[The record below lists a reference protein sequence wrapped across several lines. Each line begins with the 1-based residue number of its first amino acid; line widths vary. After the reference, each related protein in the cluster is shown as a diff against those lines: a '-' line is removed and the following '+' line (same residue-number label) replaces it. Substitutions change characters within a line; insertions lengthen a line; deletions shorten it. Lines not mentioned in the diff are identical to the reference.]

1 MPTTRQIMYRLLVLA
16 LLIGAGSTAAWRA
29 QDESE
34 PPPAAAA
41 TAAEA
46 DTDAEVPPI
55 QPPARVVI
63 RENRHNEVAGYVDF
77 ENDDIIVIKT
87 LNGDVQDFSK
97 NRVVAITYLVTPEPG
112 QLGTVRLRN
121 GQLRRG
127 IILEDSFQRVVVE
140 IEGVKTTLPRESVDE
155 VTLDPTFEERYENF
169 KSQLEPG
176 AHRAH
181 FELCQWLFDERRYL
195 LCKKELSALLRE
207 VQLPEATQLETLL
220 DAQLFVM
227 RGAES
232 RQAPPAPNNATPE
245 EPVASSGAAQA
256 GPVDQADLLPTQIL
270 TLEDVNLIRVF
281 ELEFDR
287 PPRVN
292 IRPDT
297 IRALIQGYST
307 SPLIPD
313 TRQGRQ
319 AMFRA
324 EPLRIVELMFNLR
337 ARELYPQIEVLSEP
351 YALNQFRQSVHDRWL
366 LNTCATSRCHG
377 GTQAGRLFL
386 HRANYKDAR
395 VRYTNLMILERLDID
410 PEWPLI
416 NYDEPLMSLI
426 VQYGKPRDEARLP
439 HPEVRGWDPAFTQSS
454 RRMLQDTLVW
464 IQSMMQPRPDY
475 PVEYQPPVLAPAE
488 LDLPAR
494 EPGRVPR

>member
-1 MPTTRQIMYRLLVLA
+1 MLTTRQIMYRLLVPA
-16 LLIGAGSTAAWRA
+16 LLIGAGSAAAWRA

-34 PPPAAAA
+34 PPPAA

-46 DTDAEVPPI
+46 DTEVPPI

-63 RENRHNEVAGYVDF
+63 HENRHNEVAGYVDF

-87 LNGDVQDFSK
+87 LNGDIRDFSK
-97 NRVVAITYLVTPEPG
+97 NRVVAITRLVTPEAG

-127 IILEDSFQRVVVE
+127 TILEDSFQRVVVE

-181 FELCQWLFDERRYL
+181 FELCQWLFAERRYL
-195 LCKKELSALLRE
+195 LCRKELSALLRE
-207 VQLPEATQLETLL
+207 VELPQARILEVNLN
-220 DAQLFVM
+220 AQLDLVQSA
-227 RGAES
+227 R
-232 RQAPPAPNNATPE
+232 RRLDQANAMIEAQVATPSN
-245 EPVASSGAAQA
+245 VRA
-256 GPVDQADLLPTQIL
+256 GPVEEADLLPTQIL

-287 PPRVN
+287 PPRLN

-297 IRALIQGYST
+297 IRDLIQGYST

-351 YALNQFRQSVHDRWL
+351 YALNQFRQGVHDRWL
-366 LNTCATSRCHG
+366 MNNCATSRCHG
-377 GTQAGRLFL
+377 GAQAGRLFL
-386 HRANYKDAR
+386 HNRNWKDAR

-439 HPEVRGWDPAFTQSS
+439 HPDVRGWDPAFTQSS

-494 EPGRVPR
+494 EAGRVPR